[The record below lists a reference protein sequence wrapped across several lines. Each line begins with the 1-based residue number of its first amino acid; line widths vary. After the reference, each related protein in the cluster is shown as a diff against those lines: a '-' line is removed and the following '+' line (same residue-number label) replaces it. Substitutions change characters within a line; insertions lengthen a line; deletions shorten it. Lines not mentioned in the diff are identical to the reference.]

1 MLDREEYIEQSHLF
15 RALAER
21 IAGGVAAQEALV
33 SIGQEVLATS
43 KLPMAI
49 DYLVGELK
57 LVGTLST
64 AMARLHHYFSA
75 FQTFVMQQAESGGR
89 AVRPA
94 DRSGDPRTRGRLPRR
109 GGDATGSL
117 LLSLRVPLAQP
128 ARLCPWSHGRR
139 R

>member
-33 SIGQEVLATS
+33 SIGQEILATS

-64 AMARLHHYFSA
+64 AMARLHHYFSP
-75 FQTFVMQQAESGGR
+75 FQTFVMLGLSSSIPGW
-89 AVRPA
+89 PK
-94 DRSGDPRTRGRLPRR
+94 RSCFGM
-109 GGDATGSL
+109 
-117 LLSLRVPLAQP
+117 
-128 ARLCPWSHGRR
+128 
-139 R
+139 